1 MVDSSSLIPVEER
14 TIDFHGDPVT
24 AVLVPGDPQPE
35 IYVPVRPLCEYL
47 GLAWSGQYER
57 LKRDPVLDESL
68 RFVRVTRT
76 NPSGGDPNVLC
87 LPLEYLP
94 GWLFG
99 INVSRVRPE
108 LQEKITRYR
117 RECFRVLWRA
127 FQADALSA
135 LGQRDG
141 RKGTPTDLLSIR
153 DMGLAIVEM
162 AEQQLALEQRVTEH
176 HGRLDRAAT
185 VIKEVQRRL
194 TSVEDQLAPD
204 AAITEGQAAEM
215 AARVKAIA
223 KTLSERD
230 PSKNHYQGVFG
241 ELYRRFRVTTYKQVR
256 QEQYPEVLAF
266 LDEWQASIEGTGAAL

>member
-1 MVDSSSLIPVEER
+1 MADSSSLIPVEEQV
-14 TIDFHGDPVT
+14 IDFYGDPII
-24 AVLVPGDPQPE
+24 AVLVAGDPQPE
-35 IYVPVRPLCEYL
+35 IYVPIRPLCEYL

-76 NPSGGDPNVLC
+76 NSSGGDPNVLC

-99 INVSRVRPE
+99 INVARIRPA
-108 LQEKITRYR
+108 LQEKVTRYR

-135 LGQRDG
+135 LGRRDG
-141 RKGTPTDLLSIR
+141 QLGTPTDLVSIR
-153 DMGLAIVEM
+153 DMGMAIVQM

-176 HGRLDRAAT
+176 NGRLDRAAT

-204 AAITEGQAAEM
+204 AAITEGQAAEI

-223 KTLSERD
+223 KALSERD

-256 QEQYPEVLAF
+256 QEHYQEVLAF
-266 LDEWQASIEGTGAAL
+266 LADWQASIQDAHDA